1 MMLADIYHH
10 VLERSVSPEAAK
22 IAISDAHLDGRLRLY
37 CAERRERK
45 TLPEP
50 KKGPVFLEPGE
61 KPQILEAREEPA
73 EGFGHPL
80 PTPEIVP
87 NCLIAWGAFDNWD
100 WERSRATRHD
110 LQTGSHFEYV
120 DIYGDH
126 DEVFRLWPLPDLL
139 RRVIEALGTL
149 EQEHGTLDGLRR
161 HALLRAVE
169 NRLGQAVSMRTLDTA
184 RARRRQR

>member
-50 KKGPVFLEPGE
+50 KRGPVFLEPGE
-61 KPQILEAREEPA
+61 KPQKLEAREEPA

-80 PTPEIVP
+80 PTPEIAP
-87 NCLIAWGAFDNWD
+87 NCLIAWGAFDNRD
-100 WERSRATRHD
+100 RERAAPRAMICRPARI
-110 LQTGSHFEYV
+110 LN
-120 DIYGDH
+120 
-126 DEVFRLWPLPDLL
+126 
-139 RRVIEALGTL
+139 TL
-149 EQEHGTLDGLRR
+149 I
-161 HALLRAVE
+161 
-169 NRLGQAVSMRTLDTA
+169 STA
-184 RARRRQR
+184 TMTKYSGFGRCPICCVG

>member
-45 TLPEP
+45 APPEP
-50 KKGPVFLEPGE
+50 KRGSVFLEPGE
-61 KPQILEAREEPA
+61 KPQKLEAREEPA

-126 DEVFRLWPLPDLL
+126 DEVFRLWPMPDLL

-161 HALLRAVE
+161 QALLRAVE